1 MPIIPHRSNYSIL
14 DEQRGQTSPF
24 LSLISNSIYIYIY
37 NRPCKLKNLR
47 TRKSN
52 AYCITFSN
60 ETFHSSF
67 HLYSHTFS
75 IFILEYHFLLHP
87 SFCLSWIY
95 CLVPS
100 LPVHTPGSGKT
111 LPTVSRSSDRC
122 SLFGKFFNGPLFA
135 FSSTELKLSKQ
146 ASKLGRSVIDS
157 ISRFASKC

>member
-14 DEQRGQTSPF
+14 DEQHGQTSPF
-24 LSLISNSIYIYIY
+24 LSLISNSIYIYIIGRVNWKIY
-37 NRPCKLKNLR
+37 EQEKATR
-47 TRKSN
+47 TASLFSR
-52 AYCITFSN
+52 SN
-60 ETFHSSF
+60 ETFHSSS

-135 FSSTELKLSKQ
+135 FSSTELK
-146 ASKLGRSVIDS
+146 ASK
-157 ISRFASKC
+157 